1 MRIALLISIA
11 LAASC
16 ANYKLWGAEDILRGK
31 GDEVVQIKTWVK
43 GLEVQDVAGRIEP
56 DGLSA
61 QFAIVSRKEEP
72 IRIELSWLWKDAE
85 GFIMRPAQGGSGK
98 QNILLRPKAPKV
110 FSFLAPSA
118 EAVKFYGSIIP
129 LDKTP

>member
-16 ANYKLWGAEDILRGK
+16 ANYKLWGAEDILRGE
-31 GDEVVQIKTWVK
+31 GDEVVQIKTWVE

-61 QFAIVSRKEEP
+61 QFAIVSKREEP
-72 IRIELSWLWKDAE
+72 IRIELSWLWKDGE

-98 QNILLRPKAPKV
+98 QNILLRPEAPKV
-110 FSFLAPSA
+110 FSFMAPSV

-129 LDKTP
+129 LDRTP